1 MQKQHR
7 KIIQTHVQVLVEKV
21 EPKAMMDYLHEKGII
36 SVEDREA
43 IRSNDTRE
51 KKNVALLLQLEK
63 KGSDAFKRF
72 FEGLQ
77 KNQPSL
83 AEDLLKKGKS
93 PSRRISKIRNIYNV
107 YTCIFTLN
115 RFHKCVCSTSPCS
128 WTSLWSR
135 GKKVIL
141 AGKLSLS

>member
-7 KIIQTHVQVLVEKV
+7 KIIQTHFQILVEKV
-21 EPKAMMDYLHEKGII
+21 EPNAMMEYLHEKGII
-36 SVEDREA
+36 SVEDMEV
-43 IRSNDTRE
+43 IRSKDTSE
-51 KKNVALLLQLEK
+51 KINETLLLQLER

-128 WTSLWSR
+128 WTFLYGVEAKR
-135 GKKVIL
+135 L
-141 AGKLSLS
+141 F

>member
-1 MQKQHR
+1 MQKQHS
-7 KIIQTHVQVLVEKV
+7 KIIQTHFQELVQDLKPNPV
-21 EPKAMMDYLHEKGII
+21 MRYLCEKGTI
-36 SVEDREA
+36 SVEDMEG
-43 IRSNDTRE
+43 IRSKDTSE
-51 KKNVALLLQLEK
+51 KINEALLLQLERK
-63 KGSDAFKRF
+63 DSDAFKRF

-107 YTCIFTLN
+107 YTCISTLN
-115 RFHKCVCSTSPCS
+115 RFPKCVCSTSPCS

>member
-1 MQKQHR
+1 MQKQYR
-7 KIIQTHVQVLVEKV
+7 KIIQTHVQVLVENV
-21 EPKAMMDYLHEKGII
+21 ERNAMMEYLREKGII
-36 SVEDREA
+36 SVEDMEA
-43 IRSNDTRE
+43 IRSKDTSE
-51 KKNVALLLQLEK
+51 KKNEALLLQLEK
-63 KGSDAFKRF
+63 KGSEAFKRF

-77 KNQPSL
+77 KNRPFL
-83 AEDLLKKGKS
+83 AELLVEKGKS
-93 PSRRISKIRNIYNV
+93 LSRLISKVRNIYNV
-107 YTCIFTLN
+107 YTCIFTVN